1 MTRSYGEEEETE
13 RITHIG
19 DLLARSAAR
28 FPSRPALQSNRQS
41 LTYSELA
48 DLVNATKQDLRG
60 HGIGPG
66 DRVLIVGTNGV
77 RDVALLFALTA
88 LGAWPVLVS
97 ARVASPQL
105 DAIIR
110 HCDPRLSLFVGAEQ
124 DDAHHHALVR
134 SAETIAFAALSDV
147 WCEHNAATPAPEP
160 RAERPGDDVAAL
172 IYTSG
177 STGVPKAVML
187 SHRNLVFIAL
197 TQVRLR
203 RYTELDKTYCPLPI
217 SHVGALGILL
227 CVTAAG
233 ACLYLAERFVPA
245 DLAAAIREENVSV
258 VPGLPP
264 LHVKFLEWAMA
275 NPRAF
280 DKDRVRLVTTSS
292 SPLHASVK
300 RAVERLYGCPLQNAY
315 GLSEATG
322 VVFQV
327 EVAQW
332 REDVSVGP
340 PIPGVSVR
348 IARGDGSS
356 VPPGETGE
364 ILVHGP
370 NVFLGYYRNAAAT
383 RAAFIADGWLRTGDL
398 AYFGDGGVAFIAGRA
413 KEMIKRSG
421 YSIQPAEIE
430 AALNEHPGVAL
441 SAVVAGRRAVDE
453 EVVAFVQL
461 KQGTNAGPDELIV
474 FLQGRVAPYELPGAV
489 RLLATVPT
497 LNNGKIDRVT
507 LRQWA
512 SDT

>member
-1 MTRSYGEEEETE
+1 M
-13 RITHIG
+13 
-19 DLLARSAAR
+19 
-28 FPSRPALQSNRQS
+28 
-41 LTYSELA
+41 
-48 DLVNATKQDLRG
+48 
-60 HGIGPG
+60 
-66 DRVLIVGTNGV
+66 
-77 RDVALLFALTA
+77 
-88 LGAWPVLVS
+88 
-97 ARVASPQL
+97 
-105 DAIIR
+105 
-110 HCDPRLSLFVGAEQ
+110 
-124 DDAHHHALVR
+124 R

-147 WCEHNAATPAPEP
+147 WCERNAATPAPEP

-327 EVAQW
+327 EAAQW

-383 RAAFIADGWLRTGDL
+383 RATFTADGWLRTAIL
-398 AYFGDGGVAFIAGRA
+398 PISVTAAS
-413 KEMIKRSG
+413 RS
-421 YSIQPAEIE
+421 SP
-430 AALNEHPGVAL
+430 V
-441 SAVVAGRRAVDE
+441 GRR
-453 EVVAFVQL
+453 
-461 KQGTNAGPDELIV
+461 K
-474 FLQGRVAPYELPGAV
+474 
-489 RLLATVPT
+489 
-497 LNNGKIDRVT
+497 
-507 LRQWA
+507 
-512 SDT
+512 